1 MPALISI
8 LCIFFII
15 INSYF
20 LNKNI
25 SRINYTFYLILSFPG
40 IVIHETSHMLG
51 CIITGA
57 KVVDVSFFSVKG
69 GFVKHTR
76 SALGYIGEAIISVM
90 PIIIGLGF
98 IWSLLYLLKSDISQI
113 NLRWALILTQVF
125 IFYFLISIFLTLT
138 PSVQDIQ
145 NAFLGILVLSV
156 VSLLLL
162 QKFDSQFLATIN
174 NNLIIISISML
185 AANLAVWGL
194 KVFIKK

>member
-1 MPALISI
+1 VPALISI

>member
-145 NAFLGILVLSV
+145 SAFLGILVLSV

>member
-57 KVVDVSFFSVKG
+57 KIVDVSFFSVKG

>member
-1 MPALISI
+1 
-8 LCIFFII
+8 
-15 INSYF
+15 
-20 LNKNI
+20 
-25 SRINYTFYLILSFPG
+25 
-40 IVIHETSHMLG
+40 MLG

>member
-20 LNKNI
+20 LNRNI
-25 SRINYTFYLILSFPG
+25 SVINYTFYLVLSFPG

-145 NAFLGILVLSV
+145 SAFLGILVLSV

>member
-1 MPALISI
+1 VPALISI

-20 LNKNI
+20 LNRNI
-25 SRINYTFYLILSFPG
+25 SVINYTFYLVLSFPG